1 MLSRYTYGQV
11 SGLPPF
17 GIESLLTPEKGLADS
32 EDSSVTEIFRSCVA
46 SSQTAWC
53 TFTQEKHD
61 DKVHLPEQKG
71 KITQPS
77 ARRKQY
83 VSGSKVRRNRTTFTT
98 YQLHELERAFEY
110 SHYPDVMFREELA
123 QKIRLP
129 EVRVQVWFQN
139 RRAKWRRQEKQEDAE
154 HSRHLEEVFPKRQY
168 IARGF
173 LPSFR
178 PTQTTF
184 SESGRSSMLQ
194 FNAKWPL
201 IPFFT
206 EGYQNMEYLRT
217 PENSCAKWQTMESW
231 KKDEAHGV
239 PIEERANS
247 FVNGPNDNQLDA
259 FLNLC
264 PSLNEHIK

>member
-1 MLSRYTYGQV
+1 FNHFRH
-11 SGLPPF
+11 P
-17 GIESLLTPEKGLADS
+17 GLADS
-32 EDSSVTEIFRSCVA
+32 EESPVTEIFRSCVA

-61 DKVHLPEQKG
+61 DKIHLPEQKG
-71 KITQPS
+71 KTAQLN
-77 ARRKQY
+77 ARRNQC
-83 VSGSKVRRNRTTFTT
+83 VTGTKVRRNRTTFTT

-110 SHYPDVMFREELA
+110 SHYPDVLFREELA

-154 HSRHLEEVFPKRQY
+154 HFRHLEEVFPKRRY
-168 IARGF
+168 TARGL
-173 LPSFR
+173 LPSLR
-178 PTQTTF
+178 SIQTTF
-184 SESGRSSMLQ
+184 SESDRSSMLQ
-194 FNAKWPL
+194 FNTL

-217 PENSCAKWQTMESW
+217 PENSRAKWQAMESW
-231 KKDEAHGV
+231 KKDEVHGMSM
-239 PIEERANS
+239 EERANS
-247 FVNGPNDNQLDA
+247 FVDGPNENQLDA

-264 PSLNEHIK
+264 TLP